1 VAALLSQRAG
11 SQQAMLDG
19 FFATLL
25 GDPVAGRMVSDRA
38 FAQARARLHMP
49 ALQWLNDR
57 LIDAAANACFVP
69 RWRGRRLVAADASVL
84 MPAIRACHRIQHA
97 ASAEQ
102 RLFALY
108 LPGPELTLHAAVHSA
123 AESERA
129 MLMESLH
136 LLRTDDVLL
145 LDRGYPAGWLVQSL
159 LERGL
164 SFVMRCD
171 NDSGW
176 PAVREFIRSGRSEA
190 IVTLNKPSA
199 RDAADWG
206 CQRQAPQVRLVR
218 QVAPSGAIR
227 VLATNLTAA
236 QAPAADFGDLYHQR
250 WRIEEAFKRLKHRL
264 HLEAVSGLTQ
274 QALIV
279 DVAAKVLA
287 DNVAALMCATA
298 QAEHLAGKPLR
309 LCNRSYACLL
319 VQRVLPRI
327 VLMIGDA
334 LCLIA
339 TAVEQLAANTQRRH
353 PGRARPRPAHRVKP
367 HPHCAYK
374 G

>member
-1 VAALLSQRAG
+1 
-11 SQQAMLDG
+11 MLDG
-19 FFATLL
+19 LFATLQ
-25 GDPVAGRMVSDRA
+25 GDPLAGCKVSDRA

-49 ALQWLNDR
+49 ALQSLNDQ
-57 LIDAAANACFVP
+57 LVEAATQASLVP

-84 MPAIRACHRIQHA
+84 MPAIRPCHRTQHA

-108 LPGPELTLHAAVHSA
+108 LPGAELTQHASVHSA
-123 AESERA
+123 VESERA

-136 LLRTDDVLL
+136 RLRADDVLL
-145 LDRGYPAGWLVQSL
+145 LDRGYPAAWLVQSL

-171 NDSGW
+171 NNSGW
-176 PAVREFIRSGRSEA
+176 PAVREFMRSGRSEA
-190 IVTLNKPSA
+190 LVVLNTPSA
-199 RDAADWG
+199 RDAADWR

-218 QVAPSGAIR
+218 QVAPSGAVR
-227 VLATNLTAA
+227 VLATNLTPE
-236 QAPAADFGDLYHQR
+236 QAPAADFGALYHQR

-287 DNVAALMCATA
+287 DNIASLMCIAA
-298 QAEHLAGKPLR
+298 QATRLADTPQR
-309 LCNRSYACLL
+309 LCNRSYACGL

-327 VLMIGDA
+327 VLMIGDV
-334 LCLIA
+334 LSLIA
-339 TAVEQLAANTQRRH
+339 SALDQLAANTQRRC
-353 PGRARPRPAHRVKP
+353 PGRSRPRPAHPVKP
-367 HPHCAYK
+367 HPRYAYK